1 MKRCLACG
9 ARHDRDDWTCAACG
23 EGPPVVDGIRR
34 FGPAAETASAADADY
49 IVDQLA
55 AAEPWHFWFQSRRR
69 LVLATIRRFYPK
81 ARRVLDVGCGT
92 GFVLSGIR
100 DQDPSILLSGC
111 EVDADML
118 RTARRRMPD
127 ANLFEATAEG
137 LPYVEEFDVIMALD
151 VLEHIDRDEE
161 ALRSMLQALKPG
173 GGLIVTVP
181 QHPALWSAV
190 DDFSH
195 HRRRYT
201 RGELRDKLRRAGFR
215 VRRFTSMFAVTL
227 PLQVGS
233 RLVKRRRAEF
243 DPAAELRLSR
253 PVNALLTVAMRVES
267 GVISAGLSLPIGGS
281 LLAVAER
288 PLA

>member
-9 ARHDRDDWTCAACG
+9 ARHDAEDWTCAACG
-23 EGPPVVDGIRR
+23 ESPPLVDGIRR
-34 FGPAAETASAADADY
+34 FGAGAGTASAADADY

-69 LVLATIRRFYPK
+69 LVLAAIRRYYPK
-81 ARRVLDVGCGT
+81 ARRLLDVGCGT

-100 DQDPSILLSGC
+100 DEDPSILLSGC

-118 RTARRRMPD
+118 RTARRRVPD
-127 ANLFEATAEG
+127 AHLFEATAEG
-137 LPYVEEFDVIMALD
+137 LPYVEEFDVILALD
-151 VLEHIDRDEE
+151 VLEHIDRDVE
-161 ALRSMLQALKPG
+161 ALGSMLQALKPG
-173 GGLIVTVP
+173 GGLIVSVP

-201 RGELRDKLRRAGFR
+201 RGELREKVQRAGFE
-215 VRRFTSMFAVTL
+215 VRRITSMFAVTL

-233 RLVKRRRAEF
+233 RLVNRRRAEF
-243 DPAAELRLSR
+243 DPTAELRLSR
-253 PVNALLTVAMRVES
+253 PVNTLLAAAMRVES
-267 GVISAGLSLPIGGS
+267 AVISTGLSLPAGGS
-281 LLAVAER
+281 LLAVSER
-288 PLA
+288 RPA